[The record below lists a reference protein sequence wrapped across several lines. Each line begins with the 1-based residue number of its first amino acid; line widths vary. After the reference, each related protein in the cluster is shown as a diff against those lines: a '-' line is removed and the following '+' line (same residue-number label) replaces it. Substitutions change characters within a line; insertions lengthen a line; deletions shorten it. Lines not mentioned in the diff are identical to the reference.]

1 MLNSWVSCI
10 QVVVVVDCNTVTVDL
25 IKVVAVTDCIIA
37 IVDRTKLIVVDHT
50 TFAVNCTVVVDSI
63 EVVTRWPAT
72 LPVAIF

>member
-10 QVVVVVDCNTVTVDL
+10 QVVVVDCNTVTVDL

-37 IVDRTKLIVVDHT
+37 IFDRTKLIVVDHT
-50 TFAVNCTVVVDSI
+50 TVAVNCTVVVDSI